1 MEFMEYRDPIILYL
15 DDKPSTDYGIKVYE
29 SNILSAPSKKLEFI
43 EVDGRDGA
51 LTVDNGY
58 EDFILKLSC
67 VLANEHDEVECTP
80 ALARRAKK
88 FLLDGVNRK
97 IQLSEDMD
105 FYLLGTYNSDV
116 DIEEAIENF
125 GLFQAQ
131 FRCKPYRFSNKNKT
145 VEEIKTNAYIENA
158 KISRKIPNKIEIN
171 IEEREAT
178 YNVEFLNGYAYIN
191 NQGYILEKTEQK
203 IEKPVI
209 RGISTEQ
216 EQIVEGN
223 RLNDDDLE
231 KLETVIQIMNICKS
245 YELDTKVSSIDVTSK
260 NDYILEMDEEKKT
273 VHLGNDSNLNNK
285 MLYVPAI
292 LTENKGKE
300 GTIYLNGDINN
311 NFKPRFREKV

>member
-43 EVDGRDGA
+43 DIEGRDGA
-51 LTVDNGY
+51 LTIDNGY

-67 VLANEHDEVECTP
+67 VLVNEHDEVECTP

-105 FYLLGTYNSDV
+105 YYLLGTYNSDI

-145 VEEIKTNAYIENA
+145 VEIATKNTIIKNDEYKTKPVIDVY
-158 KISRKIPNKIEIN
+158 
-171 IEEREAT
+171 AT
-178 YNVEFLNGYAYIN
+178 GDITLNIN
-191 NQGYILEKTEQK
+191 NQEVILKALEGHIQLDCDLMNATTVNSLGKTVNANQKMYSDFPILE
-203 IEKPVI
+203 
-209 RGISTEQ
+209 
-216 EQIVEGN
+216 EGN
-223 RLNDDDLE
+223 NNITWTLGDGDEASFTKIIIKYRLA
-231 KLETVIQIMNICKS
+231 VI
-245 YELDTKVSSIDVTSK
+245 
-260 NDYILEMDEEKKT
+260 
-273 VHLGNDSNLNNK
+273 
-285 MLYVPAI
+285 
-292 LTENKGKE
+292 
-300 GTIYLNGDINN
+300 
-311 NFKPRFREKV
+311 

>member
-67 VLANEHDEVECTP
+67 VLVNEHDEIETTP

-88 FLLDGVNRK
+88 FLLNGTTRK

-105 FYLLGTYNSDV
+105 YYLLGTYNSDI

-131 FRCKPYRFSNKNKT
+131 FRCKPYRFSNKSKT
-145 VEEIKTNAYIENA
+145 VEITTKNTVIKNDEYKTKPVIDVYATGDIT
-158 KISRKIPNKIEIN
+158 IN
-171 IEEREAT
+171 
-178 YNVEFLNGYAYIN
+178 IN
-191 NQGYILEKTEQK
+191 NQEIILKALEGHIQLDCDKMNATTVNSLEKTVNANQK
-203 IEKPVI
+203 MYSDFPVL
-209 RGISTEQ
+209 E
-216 EQIVEGN
+216 EGN
-223 RLNDDDLE
+223 NNITWTLGDGDEASFTKIIIKYRLV
-231 KLETVIQIMNICKS
+231 VI
-245 YELDTKVSSIDVTSK
+245 
-260 NDYILEMDEEKKT
+260 
-273 VHLGNDSNLNNK
+273 
-285 MLYVPAI
+285 
-292 LTENKGKE
+292 
-300 GTIYLNGDINN
+300 
-311 NFKPRFREKV
+311 

>member
-43 EVDGRDGA
+43 DIEGRDGA
-51 LTVDNGY
+51 LTIDNGY

-67 VLANEHDEVECTP
+67 VLVNEHDEVECTP

-105 FYLLGTYNSDV
+105 YYLLGTYNSDI

-145 VEEIKTNAYIENA
+145 VEIATKNTIIKNDEYKTKPVIDVY
-158 KISRKIPNKIEIN
+158 
-171 IEEREAT
+171 AT
-178 YNVEFLNGYAYIN
+178 GDITLNIN
-191 NQGYILEKTEQK
+191 NQEVILKALEGHIQLDCDLMNATTVNSLGKTVNANQKMYSDFPILE
-203 IEKPVI
+203 
-209 RGISTEQ
+209 
-216 EQIVEGN
+216 EGN
-223 RLNDDDLE
+223 NNITWTLGDGDEASFTKIIIKYRLV
-231 KLETVIQIMNICKS
+231 VI
-245 YELDTKVSSIDVTSK
+245 
-260 NDYILEMDEEKKT
+260 
-273 VHLGNDSNLNNK
+273 
-285 MLYVPAI
+285 
-292 LTENKGKE
+292 
-300 GTIYLNGDINN
+300 
-311 NFKPRFREKV
+311 